1 MYIYALIYIVNAHKY
16 DFIANLLYTNCAS
29 LNTNIHYP
37 SVSNSIRYKY
47 VLCIR
52 DRFYH
57 FNFCMY
63 VSRLRREAG
72 SIKDPRWSS
81 LMASPHSSSLFLRC
95 CSPKLAPKY
104 EMIKVIR
111 CVLAVSVAAA
121 SAAIDC
127 PYRPQHLVR
136 CPCGCHL

>member
-1 MYIYALIYIVNAHKY
+1 MLLLHGTYIVYNKYVYMYIYALIYIVNAHKY
-16 DFIANLLYTNCAS
+16 DFIADQLHTNCAS
-29 LNTNIHYP
+29 LNTKIHYP

-72 SIKDPRWSS
+72 LKGSSIVIVDGILTFFFVVPALLLSKISS
-81 LMASPHSSSLFLRC
+81 
-95 CSPKLAPKY
+95 
-104 EMIKVIR
+104 
-111 CVLAVSVAAA
+111 
-121 SAAIDC
+121 
-127 PYRPQHLVR
+127 
-136 CPCGCHL
+136 